1 MVFGRV
7 FVFSAAYHLHMDRNP
22 LPRISG
28 VSWRP
33 LVPDDAVAMADLHNA
48 CNAVDRTFLTT
59 PGEMAEEFDRFGED
73 ANTDSIGAFGRNGEM
88 LALGWSL
95 VPKTGRTEHR
105 AFVWLLVHP
114 GVRGRVEDELVHW
127 IEAVGTN
134 RLRSF
139 DGELPCSLYRYDIYE
154 WMTDEQDLFERHG
167 YDRVRYFTENLRD
180 LSLPIEDAP
189 LDDHWTALRWSKE
202 TVADSLEVHNAAF
215 EDHWGSQPFGLDHWE
230 SFHAGDFFLP
240 DTSWVIYDQEA
251 PVAYMSCSK
260 YPHDWADR
268 GRTEAWIEG
277 IGTIRSHRGR
287 GIASALIT
295 MALRDFKSDGMEY
308 AVLGVDSESPTG
320 ANRLYER
327 LGFVPEK
334 RMITYRK
341 SVG

>member
-1 MVFGRV
+1 MGEDAATWKFVVGYLVWLLASAAIALTAGLLVGAVATTFGVEFNSEGHQRLITAACGHSVRCEAPGGPFFFGGPRLTITALVSPSITVAPLAEDARQVPQTTSGCSDATGAVMVFGRV

-167 YDRVRYFTENLRD
+167 YDRVR
-180 LSLPIEDAP
+180 S
-189 LDDHWTALRWSKE
+189 
-202 TVADSLEVHNAAF
+202 
-215 EDHWGSQPFGLDHWE
+215 
-230 SFHAGDFFLP
+230 
-240 DTSWVIYDQEA
+240 
-251 PVAYMSCSK
+251 
-260 YPHDWADR
+260 
-268 GRTEAWIEG
+268 
-277 IGTIRSHRGR
+277 
-287 GIASALIT
+287 
-295 MALRDFKSDGMEY
+295 
-308 AVLGVDSESPTG
+308 
-320 ANRLYER
+320 
-327 LGFVPEK
+327 
-334 RMITYRK
+334 
-341 SVG
+341 